1 MMGLNGILDT
11 LLPLLRQLGV
21 TVPWMLLLGG
31 GLVLFF
37 YPDKIEQWSA
47 LLWKAWSKILRL
59 LGFAFNYAQ
68 KQYVKHDLQSR
79 VNAFVRRFDREVPTG
94 SGRKCRVEWVD
105 PATPRKS
112 FIANDRVVLC
122 LRREDPE
129 DHNFIHGAY
138 LFVSSCLVLKA
149 KRYVSPSFREALD
162 LFMCSK
168 LLKRERPELVGV
180 FVDEYLHPKT
190 DSKTSRVGE
199 HVDDFAIIDDA
210 GLFSPTV
217 VQELEYLGNKVF
229 GNRNDARIMADVS
242 GLVALMKSFGLR
254 EVGVDEAETD
264 FNGSYCRFGIVIV
277 GKPLKLRSQSFGPY
291 VNYIR
296 KHLVPSG
303 VETIYLLSRSQ
314 NKAYVNG
321 IRERLEP
328 EFEGVRTVTFKG
340 ILRHRNSGSE
350 KATLYLAIVRK
361 LGVGIVQP
369 SLPRPRLIDDDNR
382 QLPPS

>member
-1 MMGLNGILDT
+1 M
-11 LLPLLRQLGV
+11 
-21 TVPWMLLLGG
+21 
-31 GLVLFF
+31 
-37 YPDKIEQWSA
+37 
-47 LLWKAWSKILRL
+47 
-59 LGFAFNYAQ
+59 
-68 KQYVKHDLQSR
+68 
-79 VNAFVRRFDREVPTG
+79 
-94 SGRKCRVEWVD
+94 EWVD
-105 PATPRKS
+105 PATQRKS
-112 FIANDRVVLC
+112 FIANDHVVLC

-168 LLKRERPELVGV
+168 LLKRARPELVGF

-190 DSKTSRVGE
+190 DSKTSKVSE

-210 GLFSPTV
+210 GLFCPIV

-229 GNRNDARIMADVS
+229 GNRNDALSMADVN

-254 EVGVDEAETD
+254 EVGVDEGQTD

-277 GKPLKLRSQSFGPY
+277 GKPLKLRKQSLRPY

-296 KHLVPSG
+296 NQLVPSG

-314 NKAYVNG
+314 NEAYVNG
-321 IRERLEP
+321 IQKSLEP
-328 EFEGVRTVTFKG
+328 EFERVRTVTFKG
-340 ILRHRNSGSE
+340 VLRHRKSRM
-350 KATLYLAIVRK
+350 KKPTLYLAIVRK
-361 LGVGIVQP
+361 LGVRIVQP
-369 SLPRPRLIDDDNR
+369 SLPRPRLIDDDDR
-382 QLPPS
+382 QPPPR